1 MTLTSLVFSFC
12 PLKGVYELLPRV
24 ELGTSSLPRMRSTT
38 ELKQHKSE
46 RRGSNPRPPA
56 WKASALSTEL
66 LSQGFALLTPMWVR
80 MDSNHR
86 SRETADLQS
95 APFGHSGTHP
105 HFKVHYSKFTIFSLA
120 REPLVGLEP
129 TTAGL
134 QI

>member
-1 MTLTSLVFSFC
+1 
-12 PLKGVYELLPRV
+12 
-24 ELGTSSLPRMRSTT
+24 
-38 ELKQHKSE
+38 
-46 RRGSNPRPPA
+46 
-56 WKASALSTEL
+56 
-66 LSQGFALLTPMWVR
+66 

-105 HFKVHYSKFTIFSLA
+105 FAFACKVAKADCYAIIGRLAAPLFAKTKHFRKPPFYSLEVDYGYSFKDLA
-120 REPLVGLEP
+120 FEPLVGLEP

>member
-1 MTLTSLVFSFC
+1 MYKLEIKKGGTYSNLRSP
-12 PLKGVYELLPRV
+12 PLHVGGDGFE
-24 ELGTSSLPRMRSTT
+24 
-38 ELKQHKSE
+38 
-46 RRGSNPRPPA
+46 PPKRDA
-56 WKASALSTEL
+56 
-66 LSQGFALLTPMWVR
+66 
-80 MDSNHR
+80 
-86 SRETADLQS
+86 ADLQS

>member
-1 MTLTSLVFSFC
+1 
-12 PLKGVYELLPRV
+12 
-24 ELGTSSLPRMRSTT
+24 
-38 ELKQHKSE
+38 
-46 RRGSNPRPPA
+46 
-56 WKASALSTEL
+56 
-66 LSQGFALLTPMWVR
+66 

-105 HFKVHYSKFTIFSLA
+105 LAFACKVAKADCCAIIGRLAAPLFAKTKRFCETPFYSLEVDYGYFKDLTPF
-120 REPLVGLEP
+120 EPLVGLEP